1 MSSQQRLPI
10 IYQTPSP
17 PLQTGQRPRQKKVRI
32 SFHKTQA
39 LHLTTPDDKL
49 STAATDDHMMASV
62 KPVDGIMEELNQP
75 SALFLGN
82 PALLSE
88 LMEWIDDGRM
98 S

>member
-1 MSSQQRLPI
+1 
-10 IYQTPSP
+10 
-17 PLQTGQRPRQKKVRI
+17 
-32 SFHKTQA
+32 
-39 LHLTTPDDKL
+39 
-49 STAATDDHMMASV
+49 MMASV

-98 S
+98 SRLVLKREDDKEAPHQAEV